1 MNKNNLII
9 NNKNETIIKM
19 KGINNDN
26 SIVNKATFIKLF
38 KGEDVKIH
46 QLQFK
51 KDYKNMN
58 VKILPIIKTIKGITD
73 KEVIK
78 KIKEKY

>member
-1 MNKNNLII
+1 
-9 NNKNETIIKM
+9 M
-19 KGINNDN
+19 KGINNNN
-26 SIVNKATFIKLF
+26 SILNHATFVKLF
-38 KGEDVKIH
+38 KGEDVKIN

-58 VKILPIIKTIKGITD
+58 VKIQPVIKTIKGITD
-73 KEVIK
+73 KEVIQ

>member
-1 MNKNNLII
+1 
-9 NNKNETIIKM
+9 M

-38 KGEDVKIH
+38 KGEDVKIS

-51 KDYKNMN
+51 KDYTNMN
-58 VKILPIIKTIKGITD
+58 VKIETVIKTIKGISD
-73 KEVIK
+73 VEVIK
-78 KIKEKY
+78 KIKEKYP

>member
-1 MNKNNLII
+1 
-9 NNKNETIIKM
+9 M

-38 KGEDVKIH
+38 KGEDVKIS

-51 KDYKNMN
+51 KDYTNMN
-58 VKILPIIKTIKGITD
+58 VKIETVIKTIKGISD
-73 KEVIK
+73 VEVIN
-78 KIKEKY
+78 KIKEKYP